1 MLNKLFFSLL
11 FVSCQALLHPVYA
24 ISNTYDLHLQ
34 VYPNEDQFQI
44 IADYKVAMSPC
55 QASAYLKDYEGARSI
70 PGIKESKICLLYTSP
85 SPRDRQKSR
94 MPSSA

>member
-11 FVSCQALLHPVYA
+11 FVSCQALLNSVYA

-44 IADYKVAMSPC
+44 IADYKVALSPC
-55 QASAYLKDYEGARSI
+55 QAK
-70 PGIKESKICLLYTSP
+70 
-85 SPRDRQKSR
+85 
-94 MPSSA
+94 